1 MRTLRLHQLPAQNG
15 NRLPVTIVCRD
26 DDGMETHVDGLS
38 AARLD
43 DETRRELR
51 WYFEDF
57 LDHLYDP
64 PSRQRAA
71 RLEDRMTELGEALFR
86 DLFEMTRDASTL
98 WATLQSHIRATRI

>member
-71 RLEDRMTELGEALFR
+71 RRCGATKSAPCR
-86 DLFEMTRDASTL
+86 ASSRP
-98 WATLQSHIRATRI
+98 ASRA